1 VRGFRVR
8 ARARVGVIAKRGHR
22 VVGRRAMRVMNKG
35 RARIV
40 LRYRGRQPPTQLKI
54 VAHAV
59 QK

>member
-1 VRGFRVR
+1 
-8 ARARVGVIAKRGHR
+8 VGVIAKRGRR

-40 LRYRGRQPPTQLKI
+40 MRYRGRQPPTELKI

-59 QK
+59 KK